1 MIETREQFIMQGA
14 DYSAQEPRILTQ
26 LCEDLNMLRAYTV
39 GKDLYVEIAA
49 ISFNLPYKLCLE
61 HFPKGCPIKKVND
74 KWVFAKLKTGE
85 DDDILDFTQFGRYLE
100 EDFDPELYD
109 YEKLADGETDIFEAG
124 YELRNAAKRI
134 LLGIMYG
141 RGASSIAEQLYGK
154 TDDKEQAKQ
163 NMEKAQAIK
172 DKVYVAFPGI
182 KIFEDESKRK
192 ALLYGYVTDLWGRK
206 RRLSNYQ
213 LPRLEFFYIGSKGE
227 ILKNMEVPSVLKNQ
241 YTQQYNNLKW
251 DNKREFIETLKAAE
265 QILIID
271 NSSKIADAERQ
282 IINSQVQGS
291 AADMSKMAMI
301 SILND
306 PELIK
311 RLVKIIIPIHDE
323 IIIEVPLR
331 FARYTKNRFAEDM
344 KNAAKPKL
352 TVPVSCDVV
361 NSTHWTGEEI
371 DLDELLG
378 DLPDI

>member
-1 MIETREQFIMQGA
+1 MQGA

-26 LCEDLNMLRAYTV
+26 LCEDINMLRAYTV

-109 YEKLADGETDIFEAG
+109 YDKLADGETDVFEAG

-192 ALLYGYVTDLWGRK
+192 ALLYGYVTNLWGRK
-206 RRLSNYQ
+206 RRLPNYR

-251 DNKREFIETLKAAE
+251 DNKREFIENLKAAE
-265 QILIID
+265 QILLID

-361 NSTHWTGEEI
+361 NSTHWTGAEI

-378 DLPDI
+378 DLPEI

>member
-26 LCEDLNMLRAYTV
+26 LCEDINMLRAYTV

-85 DDDILDFTQFGRYLE
+85 DDDILDFPQFGRYLE

-109 YEKLADGETDIFEAG
+109 YDKLADGETDIFEAG

-251 DNKREFIETLKAAE
+251 DNKREFIETIKAAE